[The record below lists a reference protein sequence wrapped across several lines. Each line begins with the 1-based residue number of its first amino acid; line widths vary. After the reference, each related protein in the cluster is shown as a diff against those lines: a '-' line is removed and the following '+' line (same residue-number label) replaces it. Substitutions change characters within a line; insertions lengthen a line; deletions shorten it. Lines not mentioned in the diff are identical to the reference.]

1 MHGSEVCH
9 GQIVA
14 GVLVPGENAVMRG
27 FTMSIVLFA
36 LSCTVYAGSGS
47 WRGEVVL
54 ETDHGMGGAAV
65 GDLDAKSPGNEVVV
79 VNGAGEIWLV
89 RRLAQGWQ
97 PERIYSGG
105 GELIMCAI
113 GDADPR
119 YEGNE
124 FVGVGMVSGEESSS
138 GAGQIL
144 VVHKEGRGWSA
155 EPVFR
160 DNHMLHGVAIG
171 DVSSRHQGNEIVA
184 CGFDH
189 RVTLLHF
196 QDGIWE
202 DETIYVGSDRMK
214 IVVVVDILP
223 EHEGLEVVACGSD
236 GKVVV
241 LWEGKLGWH
250 HEVIF
255 SDPVGQSRVA
265 IGQRGVLIG
274 GDKGKVTL
282 CRRQDGEWLHEFI
295 TRDTGKIRG
304 VAIADVDCIHSG
316 PELYAC
322 GYSRN
327 VAQLIQDDEGF
338 WRLRVIF
345 TAKRP
350 LHHLVAGEFDPAHP
364 GPELVTCGHGG
375 RLIAIFPDGE

>member
-1 MHGSEVCH
+1 MREFAVLTMVWLFACASYAMGGPWRSEV
-9 GQIVA
+9 
-14 GVLVPGENAVMRG
+14 L
-27 FTMSIVLFA
+27 
-36 LSCTVYAGSGS
+36 
-47 WRGEVVL
+47 L
-54 ETDHGMGGAAV
+54 ETEQGMGGAAI
-65 GDLDAKSPGNEVVV
+65 GDLDPDSPGNEVAV
-79 VNGAGEIWLV
+79 VNGAGEAWLV

-97 PERIYSGG
+97 PERIYSGR

-119 YEGNE
+119 YSGNE
-124 FVGVGMVSGEESSS
+124 FVGVGMVSGEESSI
-138 GAGQIL
+138 GAGQVL
-144 VVHKEGRGWSA
+144 VIHREGRGWSA
-155 EPVFR
+155 EPAFR

-184 CGFDH
+184 CGFNH
-189 RVTLLHF
+189 RVTLLHL

-214 IVVVVDILP
+214 IVIIADVLP

-241 LWEGKLGWH
+241 LWEEGRGWR
-250 HEVIF
+250 HEIVF

-265 IGQRGVLIG
+265 VGQPGVLIG

-282 CRRQDGEWLHEFI
+282 CRRQDGQWLHEFI

-304 VAIADVDCIHSG
+304 VAIADVDPSRPG
-316 PELYAC
+316 PETYAC

-327 VAQLIQDDEGF
+327 VAQLTQDDDGF
-338 WRLRVIF
+338 WTLSVIF

-350 LHHLVAGEFDPAHP
+350 LHHLVAGEFDLAHP

-375 RLIAIFPDGE
+375 RLIAIVPDAK